1 MTYPAGGDV
10 PPSETVDDRTPDPPR
25 VAWRKEMRRS
35 ILAAAYTLASEAG
48 WDSVSLS
55 AVAERADVSRPS
67 VYKAF
72 GNRAGLGHA
81 LAVQETQQLLLEVA
95 EILRSP
101 EPDVGTALRSAILFV
116 LTEAE
121 RNPLLKA
128 VVSASRQGSD
138 SLLPYLTARPD
149 PVFQASHH
157 MLRAWLGT
165 HYPHLATERLELAAD
180 TVVRMT
186 ISHLVLPGWDP
197 VTAASKLSRI
207 ATALL
212 TRTDQEHRDDG
223 LPEA

>member
-1 MTYPAGGDV
+1 
-10 PPSETVDDRTPDPPR
+10 
-25 VAWRKEMRRS
+25 MRRS
-35 ILAAAYTLASEAG
+35 ILAAAFTLASEAG

-81 LAVQETQQLLLEVA
+81 LVVQETQQLLRGVA

-101 EPDVGTALRSAILFV
+101 ERDVSTALRSAILFV

-121 RNPLLKA
+121 RNPLLRA

-149 PVFQASHH
+149 PVFESSRR
-157 MLRAWLGT
+157 MLLAWLGT
-165 HYPHLATERLELAAD
+165 HYPHRDTGHLELAAD
-180 TVVRMT
+180 TTIRMT

-197 VTAASKLSRI
+197 VTAAANLSRI
-207 ATALL
+207 VTTLL
-212 TRTDQEHRDDG
+212 TSTLREDRGDG
-223 LPEA
+223 SPEV